1 LVVLGAVCNTATMVA
16 LRRPRAQE
24 IAQRFHDD
32 VQIAHVMGRPEIL
45 NPLKPKD
52 RTLNQRD
59 RP

>member
-1 LVVLGAVCNTATMVA
+1 MVA